1 MALSWLNWLIQ
12 IATTVGIGII
22 GYFIRDNSSK
32 TQKMIDQANN
42 KIDQTD
48 GKLEKLEQKFNDFKS
63 DLPKEFVMKDDFIR
77 AMTNVD
83 KKLDKIYD
91 IIVEKKGGSE

>member
-42 KIDQTD
+42 KT
-48 GKLEKLEQKFNDFKS
+48 
-63 DLPKEFVMKDDFIR
+63 
-77 AMTNVD
+77 
-83 KKLDKIYD
+83 
-91 IIVEKKGGSE
+91 